1 MFIDFG
7 IMRETDT
14 KDMRERK
21 CLAAFLFLKQY
32 CYTEQE
38 RNGEF
43 SKTDPL
49 LECFHK
55 IFQYNNF
62 CKHFKF
68 KIEDHKTTK
77 TINVIKFPN
86 PFNANE

>member
-14 KDMRERK
+14 EEMCERK
-21 CLAAFLFLKQY
+21 CLMAFLFLKQC

-43 SKTDPL
+43 SKTDSS
-49 LECFHK
+49 LECSHK
-55 IFQYNNF
+55 IFQYNKF
-62 CKHFKF
+62 CRHFKF
-68 KIEDHKTTK
+68 KMEDHQTA
-77 TINVIKFPN
+77 KFHN
-86 PFNANE
+86 KKDIVNT

>member
-14 KDMRERK
+14 EDIRERK
-21 CLAAFLFLKQY
+21 CLMAFLFLKQC
-32 CYTEQE
+32 CYAKQE

-43 SKTDPL
+43 SKTDPS
-49 LECFHK
+49 LECSYN
-55 IFQYNNF
+55 IFQYNKF

-68 KIEDHKTTK
+68 KIEDHQTAS
-77 TINVIKFPN
+77 VIKFPN
-86 PFNANE
+86 PSQNLSA